1 MYGPNIFREER
12 YYRNNRLTRALSPQT
27 YGYRPSSR
35 LMETLYVPQVGTKYE
50 SVQSNLTE
58 FINQLQ
64 DQLRRISPVFAFKYS
79 SDPPLLQALSYITQS
94 IDIFIE
100 ERQKFSKS
108 SDETRQFSL
117 SDEIQEKNYAKVKED
132 LDKAKETSKNLS
144 RYEQLLKKKEEKV
157 DQDKAQVRQMKKK
170 LLEAE
175 EEVKKIQVRVESQ
188 EKAVIEYNKVEQEKI
203 RADKED
209 IERKMIELR
218 DMKERFEKKFEDA
231 TKHLKY
237 EKDSLTQLE
246 NILSETRTNLM
257 NEQKRISLDK
267 VEVEKEK
274 WDLEQRE
281 RRADENNLMIQIKIE
296 KLQKDIEQF
305 EDEKQRIL
313 QAKDDLEYEKQ
324 ELLNLKESS
333 KEENKFS
340 YVRNFESQLMK
351 DDSEK
356 EEELGQACEELQK
369 QVENIN
375 KELEAREQAV
385 EEKELN
391 LVRIERELQIKLDN
405 FRKIESSLTD
415 SKLHLEVLKTSTIPE
430 LESQSQTLDS
440 LIREVQL
447 KKNELEVIIFK
458 LNKEVDFVQKYKSK
472 IDSLYEKKETYYEYS
487 GSINSESIKHITAE
501 LEEKVQIVNQK
512 IEELIKEELR
522 LEEERA
528 QNVENAEF
536 LKKAHKEL
544 EFTRAK
550 YEKSSIEETEK
561 IKAQM
566 VKVRTAMEKI
576 NEKEEEL
583 NRLQKDLE
591 KKSQVLIM
599 NGE

>member
-35 LMETLYVPQVGTKYE
+35 LMETLYVPQIGTKFE

-64 DQLRRISPVFAFKYS
+64 EQLRRISPTFAFKYS

-94 IDIFIE
+94 IDIFIDE
-100 ERQKFSKS
+100 KQKFSKS

-117 SDEIQEKNYAKVKED
+117 SDEMQEKNYAKVKED

-144 RYEQLLKKKEEKV
+144 RYEQLLKKKEEKLE
-157 DQDKAQVRQMKKK
+157 QEKSQVRQMKKK
-170 LLEAE
+170 LIEAE
-175 EEVKKIQVRVESQ
+175 EEVKKIQAKVESQ
-188 EKAVIEYNKVEQEKI
+188 EKAVLEYSKVEQEKI
-203 RADKED
+203 RDDKED
-209 IERKMIELR
+209 IEKKMIGLR

-237 EKDSLTQLE
+237 EKDSLSQLE
-246 NILSETRTNLM
+246 NILNETKTNLL
-257 NEQKRISLDK
+257 NEQKRISLAK

-281 RRADENNLMIQIKIE
+281 RRADENNSIIQIKIE
-296 KLQKDIEQF
+296 KLQKDLEQL
-305 EDEKQRIL
+305 EDEKQIL
-313 QAKDDLEYEKQ
+313 YQNKEALEYEKQ
-324 ELLNLKESS
+324 EIMNLRESS

-356 EEELGQACEELQK
+356 EEELGQACEELQR

-375 KELEAREQAV
+375 KELDAREQAV
-385 EEKELN
+385 EEKELS
-391 LVRIERELQIKLDN
+391 LVRTERELQLKLDN
-405 FRKIESSLTD
+405 FRKIESSLTE
-415 SKLHLEVLKTSTIPE
+415 SKLHCEDLKTSTIAE
-430 LESQSQTLDS
+430 LESQSQTLEN

-447 KKNELEVIIFK
+447 KKNELEVVIFK
-458 LNKEVDFVQKYKSK
+458 LNKEVDFVQKYKNK
-472 IDSLYEKKETYYEYS
+472 IDSLYETKETYNDYS
-487 GSINSESIKHITAE
+487 GSTNSDSIKQIALE
-501 LEEKVQIVNQK
+501 LEEKVQIVNHK

-522 LEEERA
+522 LEDERT
-528 QNVENAEF
+528 QNAENAEF
-536 LKKAHKEL
+536 LKRAHKEL
-544 EFTRAK
+544 EITRAK
-550 YEKSSIEETEK
+550 YEKSNIEETEK

-566 VKVRTAMEKI
+566 LKFQNAFQKI
-576 NEKEEEL
+576 NEREEEV
-583 NRLQKDLE
+583 NRLLKELE
-591 KKSQVLIM
+591 KKEQDLMM
-599 NGE
+599 NED

>member
-79 SDPPLLQALSYITQS
+79 SEPPLLQALSYIIQS

-209 IERKMIELR
+209 IERKMIELG

-405 FRKIESSLTD
+405 FRKIESNLTD
-415 SKLHLEVLKTSTIPE
+415 SKLHLEVLKTNTIPE